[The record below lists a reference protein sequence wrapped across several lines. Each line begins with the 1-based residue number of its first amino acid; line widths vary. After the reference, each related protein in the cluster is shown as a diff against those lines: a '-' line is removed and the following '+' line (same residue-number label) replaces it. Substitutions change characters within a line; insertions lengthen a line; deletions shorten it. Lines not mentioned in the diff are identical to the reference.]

1 MSSGEI
7 GIRRA
12 VAADADAV
20 ADVWL
25 RSFRAA
31 LPTVRRAHTDEE
43 VRAWTREVLIPRRE
57 TWVATADGSVVAMM
71 VLAEGHI
78 DQLYID
84 PAHQQRGIGGRLV
97 ALAKQ
102 RSPDGLA
109 LWTFEVNATARRFY
123 ERNGFV
129 PVEHTDGSGN
139 EEREP
144 DVRYLWRPVSRVRRW
159 LRRRR
164 RSAV

>member
-1 MSSGEI
+1 MTGEI
-7 GIRRA
+7 DIRRA
-12 VAADADAV
+12 TAADADAV

-31 LPTVRRAHTDEE
+31 LPAVRRAHTDDE
-43 VRAWTREVLIPRRE
+43 VRAWTRDVLVPRRE
-57 TWVATADGSVVAMM
+57 TWVATADGTVVAMM

-109 LWTFEVNATARRFY
+109 LWTFEINATARRFY

-164 RSAV
+164 RSAG

>member
-1 MSSGEI
+1 MTGEI
-7 GIRRA
+7 DIRRA
-12 VAADADAV
+12 APADADAV

-43 VRAWTREVLIPRRE
+43 VHAWTREVLIPRRE
-57 TWVATADGSVVAMM
+57 TWVATADGTVVAMM

-84 PAHQQRGIGGRLV
+84 PAYQQRGIGGRLV

-123 ERNGFV
+123 ERNG
-129 PVEHTDGSGN
+129 
-139 EEREP
+139 
-144 DVRYLWRPVSRVRRW
+144 
-159 LRRRR
+159 
-164 RSAV
+164 